1 MKLRDKDNQQKL
13 TKEKDKALGRLQNH
27 DTEDVNEN

>member
-1 MKLRDKDNQQKL
+1 MKPRDKDNQQKL
-13 TKEKDKALGRLQNH
+13 TKEKDKALAGLQNH